1 MAQAAALFGGHEYIQ
16 RTTGLTYADYVHQ
29 GFGQLTAATVLT
41 LATVALAVRK
51 APRSTARERLV
62 LRVALGALCGLT
74 LVVVASALHR
84 MDLYQQAY
92 GFTLLRVLVDAF
104 ELWLGLLVVL
114 VLVAGVRLSGWSNPL
129 LPGPAWTRCVLF
141 PLETLRT
148 RLGDREGARPFNE
161 ALVRPGLSLI
171 AEFKRRSPSAGEV
184 RPDAG
189 VAETVRAYERGGA
202 AALSILTEERQFG
215 GSLHD
220 LRAAREAS
228 ELPILRK
235 DFVVDPYQL
244 YESAANGADAVLLI
258 VGAVRD
264 NELATLYQQARE
276 LDLDCLVE
284 VHDEAELE
292 RALKIDADVLGINNR
307 NLDDFTVDVETTV
320 RLLTDVPAGKAVVSE
335 SGYEHR
341 EQLDELERIGVDAV
355 LIGEALMRAEEPE
368 IAVRELTRDEEATR
382 EHYLERASE
391 E

>member
-1 MAQAAALFGGHEYIQ
+1 MSSLE
-16 RTTGLTYADYVHQ
+16 
-29 GFGQLTAATVLT
+29 
-41 LATVALAVRK
+41 
-51 APRSTARERLV
+51 E
-62 LRVALGALCGLT
+62 
-74 LVVVASALHR
+74 
-84 MDLYQQAY
+84 
-92 GFTLLRVLVDAF
+92 
-104 ELWLGLLVVL
+104 
-114 VLVAGVRLSGWSNPL
+114 LVAGAREDARRRQEDV
-129 LPGPAWTRCVLF
+129 
-141 PLETLRT
+141 PLETLRG

-171 AEFKRRSPSAGEV
+171 AEFKRRSPSAGELQ
-184 RPDAG
+184 PGAG

-228 ELPILRK
+228 DLPILRK
-235 DFVVDPYQL
+235 DFIVDPYQL

-258 VGAVRD
+258 VAALHVDELGA
-264 NELATLYQQARE
+264 LYAQARE

-292 RALKIDADVLGINNR
+292 RALEIDADVLGINNR
-307 NLDDFTVDVETTV
+307 DLGDFSVDVETTV

-335 SGYEHR
+335 SGYQHR
-341 EQLDELERIGVDAV
+341 GQLDELERIGVDAV
-355 LIGEALMRAEEPE
+355 LIGEALMRADDPE
-368 IAVRELTRDEEATR
+368 LAVRDLTGDEEATR